1 MTIRKTWLAASVSAA
16 LFSLAAQAADET
28 TSTAAAES
36 SAQTQ
41 TLQNIIVSG
50 VNRSTRTENK
60 DTYTTSAMKTTTG
73 LALSPKETPQSV
85 SVITKTQLNDRG
97 ISSLKDAMKTTT
109 GVNVLRESGRYRF
122 QSRGFYVDQIE
133 EDGIATTVAGSSG
146 NPYRDAQSL
155 YDMAIYDHVEVV
167 RGATGLTQVNGE
179 PGGTVNAVRKKPTAQ
194 TQIQG
199 DLLVDRFGKARATLD
214 VSGSLNAS
222 KTLRGRSVIVGER
235 SRGFKDD
242 DKGDLGLFYGVLEG
256 HIGENTKV
264 TAGLLHQRHTETP
277 ITLACP

>member
-1 MTIRKTWLAASVSAA
+1 MPRFCLISLFFNPVFERIPMTIRKTWLAASVSAA

-155 YDMAIYDHVEVV
+155 YDMAIYDHVEVC
-167 RGATGLTQVNGE
+167 AAQQV
-179 PGGTVNAVRKKPTAQ
+179 
-194 TQIQG
+194 
-199 DLLVDRFGKARATLD
+199 
-214 VSGSLNAS
+214 
-222 KTLRGRSVIVGER
+222 
-235 SRGFKDD
+235 
-242 DKGDLGLFYGVLEG
+242 
-256 HIGENTKV
+256 
-264 TAGLLHQRHTETP
+264 
-277 ITLACP
+277 

>member
-1 MTIRKTWLAASVSAA
+1 MPRFCLISLFFNPVFERIPMTIRKTWLAASVSAA
-16 LFSLAAQAADET
+16 LFSLAAQAADENA
-28 TSTAAAES
+28 TAPAES

-41 TLQNIIVSG
+41 TLQNVTVSA

-85 SVITKTQLNDRG
+85 SVITKTQLSDRG

-155 YDMAIYDHVEVV
+155 YDMAIYDHVEVC
-167 RGATGLTQVNGE
+167 AAQQV
-179 PGGTVNAVRKKPTAQ
+179 
-194 TQIQG
+194 
-199 DLLVDRFGKARATLD
+199 
-214 VSGSLNAS
+214 
-222 KTLRGRSVIVGER
+222 
-235 SRGFKDD
+235 
-242 DKGDLGLFYGVLEG
+242 
-256 HIGENTKV
+256 
-264 TAGLLHQRHTETP
+264 
-277 ITLACP
+277 